1 MGENNDLNQFVERFL
16 AIEAELALLK
26 EDKKNLFDEY
36 KEKFKPSVIREALR
50 QAKLRSRLGDD
61 VAQLDSL
68 VEKLDGKIH

>member
-1 MGENNDLNQFVERFL
+1 MSDNSDLNQFVERFL

-50 QAKLRSRLGDD
+50 QAKLRARLGDD

>member
-1 MGENNDLNQFVERFL
+1 MNENNDLNQFVERFL

>member
-1 MGENNDLNQFVERFL
+1 M
-16 AIEAELALLK
+16 ALLK

>member
-1 MGENNDLNQFVERFL
+1 MSENNDLNQFVERFL